1 MSPEVQYVVVEAIS
15 RAGPG
20 GADFSNFVY
29 TSCPHTRESTFL
41 KIHNTIGQDTSIS
54 VSNLIMVNTLC
65 SQMVCSFS

>member
-15 RAGPG
+15 RAWPG

-29 TSCPHTRESTFL
+29 ISCPHTRGSTFL
-41 KIHNTIGQDTSIS
+41 KIHNTLGQDTSIS
-54 VSNLIMVNTLC
+54 VSNLIMVNRLC